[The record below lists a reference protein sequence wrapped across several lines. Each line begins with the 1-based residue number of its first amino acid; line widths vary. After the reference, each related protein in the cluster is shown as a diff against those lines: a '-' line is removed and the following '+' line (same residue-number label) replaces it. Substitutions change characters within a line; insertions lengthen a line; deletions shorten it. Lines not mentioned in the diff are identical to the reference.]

1 MLGVLVIVA
10 YGRSAAADAV
20 VIDLD
25 KDEEAAVHVAEAA
38 GACAKGQPAFIAT
51 WCRAGKPRKARF
63 AKRIE
68 VTASEATPGILKVTV
83 PVTEYGKGLVSAIVE
98 PPIYCDAQA
107 CLPPAALEAFIRTK
121 DNVAAGDVR
130 ALGVTFDVAGRWKVR
145 QWWGP
150 RVTQVDVKLLDA
162 AGKQLGEGTLLATTR

>member
-10 YGRSAAADAV
+10 YARSAAADTT

-25 KDEEAAVHVAEAA
+25 KDDEAAAHLAEAA

-51 WCRAGKPRKARF
+51 WCRAKTPRKARF
-63 AKRIE
+63 AKRID

-83 PVTEYGKGLVSAIVE
+83 PVTDYGKGLVLAIVQ

-107 CLPPAALEAFIRTK
+107 CLPPDSLAAFIRTK
-121 DNVAAGDVR
+121 DNVTAGDVR
-130 ALGVTFDVAGRWKVR
+130 ALGVTFDVEGMWKVR

-150 RVTQVDVKLLDA
+150 KVTQVEIKLLDA
-162 AGKQLGEGTLLATTR
+162 GGKQLGEGTLLVPTR